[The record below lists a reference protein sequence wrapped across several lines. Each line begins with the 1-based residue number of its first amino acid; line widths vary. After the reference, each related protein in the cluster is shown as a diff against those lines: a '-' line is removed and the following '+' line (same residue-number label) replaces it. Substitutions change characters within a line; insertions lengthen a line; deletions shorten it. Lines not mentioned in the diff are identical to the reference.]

1 MRPNRC
7 LMLFFVAVLLPLLSL
22 QAQDNQLYQKDSI
35 VVVNKDS
42 KRIYGLRRT
51 NGTVELHEEFT
62 GIFSLHCPGE
72 ARYKVRMPSGGLIIT
87 DSLFNQLSDK
97 VFEDIHSD
105 VCRND
110 FIQYKLNGKW
120 GIMDGKLKEITGPV
134 YEKMETLWRDDALI
148 AIKDGVFGMI
158 DRKANIL
165 FPFEYEQI
173 HASLYVGGAILFKKK
188 GLVGVMNLQG
198 DTILPF
204 EYTKITDEPGQY
216 FVTDRAGKKGI
227 FNFFGAEILPV
238 EYDDMEDL
246 TYTGQLVVLRKD
258 GKYGLYKG
266 LKIVTPLVYDN
277 LQRQYL
283 EGVGSMFLVTKGKKK
298 GWLNQDGELLNDTL
312 YNEAELFLEGYSRV
326 RKKRKWMEM
335 NPDGELRDIKDE

>member
-1 MRPNRC
+1 MRSNLYSRLIC
-7 LMLFFVAVLLPLLSL
+7 IGCSLSGL
-22 QAQDNQLYQKDSI
+22 SVQAQGTLPHQKDSI
-35 VVVNKDS
+35 VIVNQDA
-42 KRIYGLRRT
+42 KRVYGVRRT
-51 NGTVELHEEFT
+51 DGTIELHEEYT
-62 GIFSLHCPGE
+62 GIFPLHCPGE
-72 ARYKVRMPSGGLIIT
+72 ARYKVRLPEGGLIIT
-87 DSLFNQLSDK
+87 DSLFNPLSDK

-105 VCRND
+105 ACRND
-110 FIQYKLNGKW
+110 FIQYKVNGKW
-120 GIMDGKLKEITGPV
+120 GIMDGKLKEVTGPV

-148 AIKDGVFGMI
+148 AIKDGIYGMI

-173 HASLYVGGAILFKKK
+173 HASRYVGGAILFKKK

-204 EYTKITDEPGQY
+204 DYTKIMDEPGQY

-227 FNFFGAEILPV
+227 FDFFAAEILPV

-246 TYTGQLVVLRKD
+246 TYTGQLVILRKG

-298 GWLNQDGELLNDTL
+298 GWLNPDGELLNDTL

-326 RKKRKWMEM
+326 RKKRKWMEIGV
-335 NPDGELRDIKDE
+335 DGAIKGN